1 MDDRKQATETT
12 EAAQAPT
19 QGADAQAVAI
29 ARRRRFLKIGAASVP
44 TGLTLASRPVRAWH
58 CNTTSAWGSAQINP
72 IQSTR
77 TRNGQTQLADE
88 SWTIYNWQ
96 TNTVRTA
103 VSGTP
108 PWGVLFSGRTDC
120 KYSGTVP
127 AYVKSYTIGTLFT
140 GATIPA
146 GLSSTNYV
154 WTVLK
159 SGTKFQQY
167 IVTAWLNSKL
177 IANVAS
183 CMTSNGS
190 NQLALM
196 LSGTYTPPNLNGAPW
211 GQTEIINYLF
221 NNWIVRPSEGAVTP

>member
-72 IQSTR
+72 IQSTK
-77 TRNGQTQLADE
+77 TRNGLTQVYDE
-88 SWTIYNWQ
+88 SWTIANWR
-96 TNTVRTA
+96 TNTVRLK

-108 PWGVLFSGRTDC
+108 PWAVLFNGRTDC
-120 KYSGTVP
+120 KTSGTVSP
-127 AYVKSYTIGTLFT
+127 YAKAYTIGTLFS
-140 GATIPA
+140 GASIPA
-146 GLSSTNYV
+146 GLSSGSYV
-154 WTVLK
+154 WTVLN
-159 SGTKFQQY
+159 SGSKFQQY
-167 IVTAWLNSKL
+167 IVTAWLNAKL
-177 IANVAS
+177 LGTVAS
-183 CMTSNGS
+183 CLTSNGS

-221 NNWIVRPSEGAVTP
+221 NNWIVRPDESALTP